1 MTELLSPAG
10 NFEKMKAAFLYGA
23 DAVYLAAKRFG
34 MRAAADNFTLE
45 ELSEAA
51 KYAHERGKKVYL
63 TLNTLPREYEYE
75 ELADFIR
82 ELAALPH
89 KIDAAIVADAGVFAL
104 LQELYPE
111 LELHIST
118 QAGIVSSADCNF
130 WYKLGAKR
138 VVLAR
143 EVSLEEIKQIR
154 KNIPDDMEIEVFVHG
169 SMCVSFSG
177 RCLLSNNLVGRD
189 ANRGMCAQPCR
200 WNYTIREEKR
210 LDMEFPIV
218 EEREGTYIMSSKEI
232 KQIRKN
238 IPDDMEIE
246 VFVHGSMCVSFSG
259 RCLLSNNLVGRDANR
274 GMCAQ
279 PCRWNYTIREE
290 KRLDMEFPIVE
301 EREGTYIMS
310 SKDMCMVEHMSEL
323 IKAGVTSFKIEGR
336 MKSAYYAAVVT
347 NAYRAAID
355 GYMEKGDD
363 FALDTAWLAELDSVS
378 HREYCTG
385 YFYDDP
391 MNNAQTCTVPGYLR
405 EKAYLAVAQEYDA
418 EKGMALFIQRNKL
431 SVDDSVELISP
442 GKLGRGFKAEV
453 MTDEKGEIVPSAP
466 HPFMKFWLK
475 VPFEVKPGDI
485 LRGAN
490 R

>member
-34 MRAAADNFTLE
+34 MRAAADNFTME

-63 TLNTLPREYEYE
+63 TLNTLPREYEY
-75 ELADFIR
+75 ADLEQFVL

-89 KIDAAIVADAGVFAL
+89 KIDAAIVADVGVFAL
-104 LQELYPE
+104 LKRLYPE

-118 QAGIVSSADCNF
+118 QAGIVSSADCRF
-130 WYKLGAKR
+130 WYEQGAKR

-154 KNIPDDMEIEVFVHG
+154 KNIPDDMEIEAFVHG

-189 ANRGMCAQPCR
+189 ANRGACAQPCR

-210 LDMEFPIV
+210 PDMPLTLE
-218 EEREGTYIMSSKEI
+218 
-232 KQIRKN
+232 
-238 IPDDMEIE
+238 
-246 VFVHGSMCVSFSG
+246 
-259 RCLLSNNLVGRDANR
+259 
-274 GMCAQ
+274 
-279 PCRWNYTIREE
+279 
-290 KRLDMEFPIVE
+290 E

-310 SKDMCMVEHMSEL
+310 SKDMCMVEHMNEL
-323 IKAGVTSFKIEGR
+323 IEAGITSFKIEGR
-336 MKSAYYAAVVT
+336 MKSAYYTAVVT

-355 GYMEKGDD
+355 GYKAHGAN
-363 FALDTAWLAELDSVS
+363 FAIDPAWLLELDSVS

-391 MNNAQTCTVPGYLR
+391 MNNAQTCTVQGYLR
-405 EKAYLAVAQEYDA
+405 EKAYLAVAKEYDA
-418 EKGMALFIQRNKL
+418 EKGMALFLQRNKL
-431 SVDDSVELISP
+431 SAGDAVELISP
-442 GKLGRGFKAEV
+442 GSLGRGFDALE
-453 MTDEKGEIVPSAP
+453 MYNTDYEAIPSAP
-466 HPFMKFWLK
+466 HPFMEYWLK

>member
-218 EEREGTYIMSSKEI
+218 EEREGTYIMSSK
-232 KQIRKN
+232 
-238 IPDDMEIE
+238 
-246 VFVHGSMCVSFSG
+246 
-259 RCLLSNNLVGRDANR
+259 
-274 GMCAQ
+274 
-279 PCRWNYTIREE
+279 
-290 KRLDMEFPIVE
+290 
-301 EREGTYIMS
+301 
-310 SKDMCMVEHMSEL
+310 DMCMVEHMSEL

-355 GYMEKGDD
+355 GYIEKGDD
-363 FALDTAWLAELDSVS
+363 FSLDTAWLAELDSVS

-453 MTDEKGEIVPSAP
+453 MTDEKGESVPSAP

>member
-63 TLNTLPREYEYE
+63 TLNTLPREYEYAD
-75 ELADFIR
+75 LADFIR
-82 ELAALPH
+82 ELAVLPH
-89 KIDAAIVADAGVFAL
+89 KVDAAIVADAGVFAL
-104 LQELYPE
+104 IKEIYPE

-118 QAGIVSSADCNF
+118 QAGVVSSADCNF
-130 WYKLGAKR
+130 WYKLGAR
-138 VVLAR
+138 RAVLAR

-189 ANRGMCAQPCR
+189 ANRGACAQPCR

-210 LDMEFPIV
+210 PDIGLPI
-218 EEREGTYIMSSKEI
+218 E
-232 KQIRKN
+232 
-238 IPDDMEIE
+238 
-246 VFVHGSMCVSFSG
+246 
-259 RCLLSNNLVGRDANR
+259 
-274 GMCAQ
+274 
-279 PCRWNYTIREE
+279 
-290 KRLDMEFPIVE
+290 E

-310 SKDMCMVEHMSEL
+310 SKDMCMVEHMNEL
-323 IKAGVTSFKIEGR
+323 IEAGITSFKIEGR
-336 MKSAYYAAVVT
+336 MKSAYYTAVVT

-355 GYMEKGDD
+355 GYMEKGAD
-363 FALDTAWLAELDSVS
+363 FALDPAWLFELDSVS

-405 EKAYLAVAQEYDA
+405 EKAYLAVVKEYDG
-418 EKGMALFIQRNKL
+418 ENERALFIQRNKFC
-431 SVDDSVELISP
+431 VGDEVELISP
-442 GKLGRGFKAEV
+442 GKLGRRFTARK
-453 MTDEKGEIVPSAP
+453 MTGMDGEEIPSAP
-466 HPFMKFWLK
+466 HPFMEFYLE
-475 VPFEVKPGDI
+475 VPFEVNPGDI

>member
-34 MRAAADNFTLE
+34 MRAAADNFTFE

-218 EEREGTYIMSSKEI
+218 EEREGTYIMSSK
-232 KQIRKN
+232 
-238 IPDDMEIE
+238 
-246 VFVHGSMCVSFSG
+246 
-259 RCLLSNNLVGRDANR
+259 
-274 GMCAQ
+274 
-279 PCRWNYTIREE
+279 
-290 KRLDMEFPIVE
+290 
-301 EREGTYIMS
+301 
-310 SKDMCMVEHMSEL
+310 DMCMVEHMSEL

-355 GYMEKGDD
+355 GYMAKGDD
-363 FALDTAWLAELDSVS
+363 FALDTAWLEELDSVS

-431 SVDDSVELISP
+431 SLDDSVELISP
-442 GKLGRGFKAEV
+442 GKLGRGFKAEM
-453 MTDEKGEIVPSAP
+453 MTDEKGEPVPSAP

>member
-1 MTELLSPAG
+1 METDKTITAPELLAPAG
-10 NFEKMKAAFLYGA
+10 NLEKLKIAFEYGA

-34 MRAAADNFTLE
+34 MRASADNFTLE

-51 KYAHERGKKVYL
+51 KYAHERGKRVYL
-63 TLNTLPREYEYE
+63 TLNTLPREYEYK

-104 LQELYPE
+104 LRELYPE

-118 QAGIVSSADCNF
+118 QAGVVSSADCNF
-130 WYKLGAKR
+130 WYKLGAR
-138 VVLAR
+138 RAVLAR

-154 KNIPDDMEIEVFVHG
+154 KNIPKDMEIEVFVHG

-210 LDMEFPIV
+210 
-218 EEREGTYIMSSKEI
+218 
-232 KQIRKN
+232 Q
-238 IPDDMEIE
+238 
-246 VFVHGSMCVSFSG
+246 
-259 RCLLSNNLVGRDANR
+259 
-274 GMCAQ
+274 
-279 PCRWNYTIREE
+279 
-290 KRLDMEFPIVE
+290 DMEFPIVE

-310 SKDMCMVEHMSEL
+310 SKDMCMVEHMGEL
-323 IKAGVTSFKIEGR
+323 IDAGVTSFKIEGR

-355 GYMEKGDD
+355 GYMAKGVD
-363 FALDTAWLAELDSVS
+363 FALDPAWLLELDSVS

-391 MNNAQTCTVPGYLR
+391 MNNAQTCTMPGYLR

-418 EKGMALFIQRNKL
+418 GRGMALFIQRNKL
-431 SVDDSVELISP
+431 SCGDGVELISP
-442 GKLGRGFKAEV
+442 GKLGRGFIANE
-453 MTDEKGEIVPSAP
+453 MTDENGGKIESAP

-475 VPFEVKPGDI
+475 VPFEVKAGDI